1 MSSYIRPAPSHSG
14 LTALFGGN
22 DKTGEYY
29 HLTPQQ
35 HAFVGP
41 LSSGSTSVSA
51 TTFYSG
57 SSELGGLLSFNGVL
71 SVSPGLNAYTGGTLT
86 RPILG
91 LLGDVVL
98 TSITSVSLSALTVR
112 FDDSLLDASVGNSD
126 QFFYYKNDGLV
137 RTNPVMYYSSGDSA
151 VFSNAFY
158 STILSAETVFLNSVD
173 ITSVFATK
181 QSMTEFLPKSGGTGG
196 PYVLTG
202 TTSIIGNAL
211 LGSVTGTTTSVIG
224 WFAFHNDVVS
234 IHNTIPATAVLFKDS
249 GALQVMTGDSS
260 FSYNKTTSG
269 LTAVNIS
276 GATLYSGI
284 TELSVALSN
293 KFNSAYAPISVQNQW
308 VQPGNNTSTG
318 GTPNA
323 PSVNLVVSP
332 SVFNLI
338 SSGVTYA
345 PIISGG
351 TLYSGNTDISHL
363 LGQGG
368 ASTYVQ
374 PGTNISTGGT
384 PSSPVVSL
392 STDIIVDSVITDDLQ
407 VNRFAQ
413 FSSDV
418 LYNNNAYV
426 LGNITFT
433 GGSALFIE
441 DIARDQVLHA
451 IPVVGKTYQRIVGN
465 PQFRYVPEDDFLTA
479 GNMSADTITFG
490 FSIRDNGPNSL
501 DGYLYT
507 NQGGLLVANQ
517 LYIDPFTNSFVVPA
531 GLSAQT
537 YYSGTSELGSL
548 FAPISVTPTY
558 VRPGINTYTGGTISR
573 PVVGVVGSPVF
584 TGVTS
589 QTISG
594 TSITATTFSSGAT
607 ELSVALSNKFNSVY
621 APISVQNQW
630 MQPGNNTT
638 TGGTPNAPSVNLVAS
653 PSVFNLISSGVTY
666 APIISGGTLYSGNTD
681 LSHLLGS
688 VVGGLTS
695 YVQPG
700 TNITTGGTASAPIV
714 HVAGSPVFTAV
725 TAIALSGTSVSAT
738 TFSSG
743 ATELSV
749 ALSNKF
755 NSAYAPISVQN
766 QWMQPGNNI
775 TTGGTPNAPSVSLVA
790 SPSVFNLTSS
800 GVTFAPTLSGNTLY
814 SGASELG
821 GLMAQF
827 FAPISVVPTYV
838 QPGSNITTGGTASRP
853 IVHVL
858 GSPTFTGVTSQ
869 TLSGT
874 SVSATTF
881 FSGSTNIGSIF
892 SPFNHTHVS
901 SAITDSTYG
910 GNYSADADLLLK
922 VNADG
927 GISLSSS
934 ATTPAIITFN
944 PYFTSIQA
952 LSTDGYGVEA
962 ASVNLAGAYIE
973 SINDHGLHVTS
984 VNGPGALIVTTDAGN
999 IEDIL
1004 NLHNNSATGL
1014 NVKNDG
1020 GLQWTT
1026 PTGAATTRTNLGI
1039 SALFVA
1045 PGANAYTASTVF
1057 NTIVGVVGS
1066 PVFTGVTAQS
1076 ISGTS
1081 ISATTYYSGS
1091 TPLNTIL
1098 SSLAGGT
1105 PTYVQPGSNITTG
1118 GTASRPV
1125 VGVLGSPTFTGVTA
1139 QTISGTSV
1147 SATTFFSGST
1157 NIGSLFAPAS
1167 TVATYVSPGFNAYTG
1182 GTITRPIVG
1191 VIGSPVFTA
1200 VTASSVS
1207 GTSISATTYFSGSTD
1222 IGSLFAPASLVSTY
1236 VQPGTNIATGGTA
1249 SRPVVHVVGSP
1260 VFTGVTASSL
1270 SGTSVSATT
1279 YFSGST
1285 ELGSLFA
1292 GSTPTYVQPGLNIT
1306 TGGTASR
1313 PIIHVI
1319 GSPVFTA
1326 VTASSISGTS
1336 VSATTYF
1343 SGSTE
1348 LGSLFAP
1355 ASVLATRVS
1364 PGVNTYTGGTV
1375 SNPIVGVIGSPT
1387 FTGVTSQTISGTSVS
1402 ATTYYSGSTNLGSLF
1417 APASVVAT
1425 LVQPGSNIATGGTAS
1440 RPIIH
1445 VIGSPIFTAVTASS
1459 ISGTSVSATTYF
1471 SGSTEL
1477 GSLFAPASVVPTY
1490 VQPGTN
1496 IVTGGTASR
1505 PIVHV
1510 LGSPIFTGV
1519 TAQSVSGTSIS
1530 ATTLFSGSTELGTLF
1545 APSSTVATYVQPGV
1559 NAYTGGTAS
1568 RPIVGVI
1575 GSPVFT
1581 GVTAQSISGTSI
1593 SATTFFSGSAELGSL
1608 FAPASVTATLV
1619 QPGTNIATGGTSSR
1633 PVVHVIGSPVFTA
1646 VTASSLSGTS
1656 VSATTYFS
1664 GSTELGSLFAPISV
1678 VATRVSPGI
1687 NAYTAGTASNPIVGI
1702 IGSPVFT
1709 AVTASSI
1716 SGTSVSGNTYFS
1728 GATDL
1733 GGLFAPVSV
1742 VPTYVQPGT
1751 NIATGGTASRPVV
1764 HVVGSPVFTAVTTS
1778 SLSGTSVSA
1787 TTYFSGATE
1796 LGSLFAGSTPTYV
1809 QPGTNIA
1816 TGGTASRPVVH
1827 VVGSPV
1833 FTAVTTSSLSG
1844 TSVSA
1849 TTYFSGATELGS
1861 LFAGSTPTYVQPG
1874 LNITTGGTI
1883 TRPIVGLQGDI
1894 SVTSVTVSSHIRD
1907 NGSTTQGGI
1916 YFKDTASNNII
1927 NSNRLIYNPIQGL
1940 ITLNTGLANEGMY
1953 VFDGG
1958 FTGVT
1963 IQGNIISSGSTN
1975 IQDLFA
1981 PISASA
1987 TYVQPGSNITTGGTD
2002 SRPVVHVVG
2011 SPVFT
2016 GVTASSVSGTSVS
2029 ATTYFS
2035 GSTNIGTVFAAKTH
2049 SHTGGITF
2057 IMDGGASVI
2066 STGQKGYLIA
2076 PYSGIITG
2084 WTIVSDVIG
2093 SIVVDVW
2100 KDTYANYPPTVA
2112 DTIAGSEKP
2121 TLSSVNKNSDSNL
2134 STWTTQ
2140 FSMGDI
2146 FTINVDSVSTVT
2158 KVTLLLHTIKL
2169 D

>member
-1 MSSYIRPAPSHSG
+1 
-14 LTALFGGN
+14 
-22 DKTGEYY
+22 
-29 HLTPQQ
+29 
-35 HAFVGP
+35 
-41 LSSGSTSVSA
+41 
-51 TTFYSG
+51 
-57 SSELGGLLSFNGVL
+57 
-71 SVSPGLNAYTGGTLT
+71 
-86 RPILG
+86 
-91 LLGDVVL
+91 
-98 TSITSVSLSALTVR
+98 
-112 FDDSLLDASVGNSD
+112 
-126 QFFYYKNDGLV
+126 
-137 RTNPVMYYSSGDSA
+137 
-151 VFSNAFY
+151 
-158 STILSAETVFLNSVD
+158 
-173 ITSVFATK
+173 
-181 QSMTEFLPKSGGTGG
+181 
-196 PYVLTG
+196 
-202 TTSIIGNAL
+202 
-211 LGSVTGTTTSVIG
+211 
-224 WFAFHNDVVS
+224 
-234 IHNTIPATAVLFKDS
+234 
-249 GALQVMTGDSS
+249 
-260 FSYNKTTSG
+260 
-269 LTAVNIS
+269 
-276 GATLYSGI
+276 
-284 TELSVALSN
+284 
-293 KFNSAYAPISVQNQW
+293 
-308 VQPGNNTSTG
+308 
-318 GTPNA
+318 
-323 PSVNLVVSP
+323 
-332 SVFNLI
+332 
-338 SSGVTYA
+338 
-345 PIISGG
+345 
-351 TLYSGNTDISHL
+351 
-363 LGQGG
+363 
-368 ASTYVQ
+368 
-374 PGTNISTGGT
+374 
-384 PSSPVVSL
+384 
-392 STDIIVDSVITDDLQ
+392 
-407 VNRFAQ
+407 
-413 FSSDV
+413 
-418 LYNNNAYV
+418 
-426 LGNITFT
+426 
-433 GGSALFIE
+433 
-441 DIARDQVLHA
+441 
-451 IPVVGKTYQRIVGN
+451 
-465 PQFRYVPEDDFLTA
+465 
-479 GNMSADTITFG
+479 
-490 FSIRDNGPNSL
+490 
-501 DGYLYT
+501 
-507 NQGGLLVANQ
+507 
-517 LYIDPFTNSFVVPA
+517 
-531 GLSAQT
+531 
-537 YYSGTSELGSL
+537 
-548 FAPISVTPTY
+548 
-558 VRPGINTYTGGTISR
+558 
-573 PVVGVVGSPVF
+573 
-584 TGVTS
+584 
-589 QTISG
+589 
-594 TSITATTFSSGAT
+594 
-607 ELSVALSNKFNSVY
+607 
-621 APISVQNQW
+621 
-630 MQPGNNTT
+630 
-638 TGGTPNAPSVNLVAS
+638 
-653 PSVFNLISSGVTY
+653 
-666 APIISGGTLYSGNTD
+666 
-681 LSHLLGS
+681 
-688 VVGGLTS
+688 
-695 YVQPG
+695 
-700 TNITTGGTASAPIV
+700 
-714 HVAGSPVFTAV
+714 
-725 TAIALSGTSVSAT
+725 
-738 TFSSG
+738 
-743 ATELSV
+743 
-749 ALSNKF
+749 
-755 NSAYAPISVQN
+755 
-766 QWMQPGNNI
+766 
-775 TTGGTPNAPSVSLVA
+775 
-790 SPSVFNLTSS
+790 
-800 GVTFAPTLSGNTLY
+800 
-814 SGASELG
+814 
-821 GLMAQF
+821 MAQF
-827 FAPISVVPTYV
+827 FAPISVV
-838 QPGSNITTGGTASRP
+838 
-853 IVHVL
+853 
-858 GSPTFTGVTSQ
+858 
-869 TLSGT
+869 
-874 SVSATTF
+874 
-881 FSGSTNIGSIF
+881 
-892 SPFNHTHVS
+892 
-901 SAITDSTYG
+901 
-910 GNYSADADLLLK
+910 
-922 VNADG
+922 
-927 GISLSSS
+927 
-934 ATTPAIITFN
+934 
-944 PYFTSIQA
+944 
-952 LSTDGYGVEA
+952 
-962 ASVNLAGAYIE
+962 
-973 SINDHGLHVTS
+973 
-984 VNGPGALIVTTDAGN
+984 
-999 IEDIL
+999 
-1004 NLHNNSATGL
+1004 
-1014 NVKNDG
+1014 
-1020 GLQWTT
+1020 
-1026 PTGAATTRTNLGI
+1026 
-1039 SALFVA
+1039 
-1045 PGANAYTASTVF
+1045 
-1057 NTIVGVVGS
+1057 
-1066 PVFTGVTAQS
+1066 
-1076 ISGTS
+1076 
-1081 ISATTYYSGS
+1081 
-1091 TPLNTIL
+1091 
-1098 SSLAGGT
+1098 

-1147 SATTFFSGST
+1147 SATTLFSGST

-1809 QPGTNIA
+1809 QPG
-1816 TGGTASRPVVH
+1816 
-1827 VVGSPV
+1827 
-1833 FTAVTTSSLSG
+1833 
-1844 TSVSA
+1844 
-1849 TTYFSGATELGS
+1849 
-1861 LFAGSTPTYVQPG
+1861 

-2084 WTIVSDVIG
+2084 WTIVSDVVG